1 MKSNYIAPAIIKEVI
16 LEIESEILA
25 GSHQEAID
33 ENCSVESVGQ
43 EVIEIKADQWTS
55 NWE

>member
-1 MKSNYIAPAIIKEVI
+1 MKSKYVAPAIIKETI
-16 LEIESEILA
+16 LEIESEILT
-25 GSHQEAID
+25 GSHQEVID

-43 EVIEIKADQWTS
+43 EVIEVKADQWTN